1 MTFPK
6 GKLLALVTIV
16 AALGIVTATGAFT
29 TVAAERTAEV
39 SVAGDDAALLALD
52 ATDGPNG
59 QYAGETDGLFEI
71 DFGAVGD
78 VNDEAETD
86 VQEVFNITNQGTQT
100 VAITITDSDT
110 DDGNTV
116 DGIDAVTF
124 YSLADHGA
132 KAASGDLEDGTFEL
146 ESGETVTV
154 SIYVDTVGF
163 DENDNDGGDLVDTVT
178 ITAEA
183 VSQA

>member
-29 TVAAERTAEV
+29 TVSAERTAEV
-39 SVAGDDAALLALD
+39 SVAGDGAALLQLSP
-52 ATDGPNG
+52 TDGPNG
-59 QYAGETDGLFEI
+59 QYAGYDGNVFQI
-71 DFGAVGD
+71 DFSAVGD

-86 VQEVFNITNQGTQT
+86 VQEVFTITNQGTQNVT
-100 VAITITDSDT
+100 ITIADSDT
-110 DDGNTV
+110 DGGTTT

-132 KAASGDLEDGTFEL
+132 EAANGDLEDGTFEL
-146 ESGETVTV
+146 GTGETVNV
-154 SIYVDTVGF
+154 SVYVDTVGF
-163 DENDNDGGDLVDTVT
+163 NEDDGDGGDLVDTIE
-178 ITAEA
+178 ITAQAVEA
-183 VSQA
+183 

>member
-39 SVAGDDAALLALD
+39 SVAGDSAALLALSP
-52 ATDGPNG
+52 TDGPNG
-59 QYAGETDGLFEI
+59 AYAEENGGLFEI
-71 DFGAVGD
+71 DFSDVGG
-78 VNDEAETD
+78 VNDDAETD
-86 VQEVFNITNQGTQT
+86 VQRVFNVTNQGTQDVT
-100 VAITITDSDT
+100 ITITDSDT
-110 DDGNTV
+110 DDGTTV
-116 DGIDAVTF
+116 EGIDAVTF

-132 KAASGDLEDGTFEL
+132 KAASGDLEDGSFEL
-146 ESGETVTV
+146 GTGETVTV
-154 SIYVDTVGF
+154 SIYVDTNGYV
-163 DENDNDGGDLVDTVT
+163 DDGGDNDLVDTVE

-183 VSQA
+183 VSEA